1 MGNPVDPHGRV
12 ILLFIIIH
20 LFKLMLTVVLEMVN
34 VDCLY

>member
-20 LFKLMLTVVLEMVN
+20 LFKLMLTVN